1 MSTRT
6 EKHNKKEDAKKL
18 GVRIVCITLAV
29 LLSLS
34 AFMGV
39 LSMFLG

>member
-1 MSTRT
+1 MSTHP
-6 EKHNKKEDAKKL
+6 EKRNKKEEAKKL
-18 GVRIVCITLAV
+18 GVRIMCIALAV